1 MCAVYPCTVG
11 EDGEGLYCL
20 YKMKIRSLRPHWA
33 ALPLAAA
40 MACSSFAQ
48 QGINLEP
55 VIVTATRSAQSLT
68 DVLSDVSIV
77 DRDMIERSSA
87 LSVAE
92 VLSRLPGVTMAQT
105 GGPASTTS
113 VFIRGAESR
122 FTAVFIDGIR
132 IDSQSTG
139 GATWEAIP
147 LSQVERIEVLRG
159 PAAAIYGSD
168 AVSGVVQIFTRQ
180 GEKGFFPSVR
190 LGVSSYNTR
199 ELNASLRGGDGEVD
213 YALGF
218 AKDSSDGF
226 NAKPSGTNPDR
237 DGYRNQSF
245 SGRLGWQVQ
254 PGQKL
259 ELTVLDNDQH
269 AQYDASG
276 SYPPVNDI
284 AKHHLQTFG
293 VNWSS
298 RWSEAWN
305 TRLGVTKGTD
315 RYETTPSVYLT
326 ETQVSTYLLRN
337 ELRVGTGLLSVDLE
351 RREDELQNS
360 STTPSAFTKRS
371 QNAVALGYGVRL
383 GSHSVQANARH
394 DDDSEFGA
402 KSTGALAYGY
412 AITPNLR
419 ATASAGTA
427 FRVPTLFQRFS
438 IYGSPNLMAESSNN
452 RELGMRW
459 LSGTD
464 RAAVVVY
471 HNDVNNLINYVGGAG
486 NCGQSGC
493 YMNTGHARMTGATV
507 TAGKQLGLVNLGASI
522 DFLDP
527 RNLDTD
533 KYLARRARKQSMLTA
548 DLPVE
553 GWRLGGELQYVGERF
568 DNATNSVRL
577 ASYSLINVGASRPLD
592 RDWKLQV
599 KANNLANRNY
609 VLANGYATPGRVLYL
624 GLTWAPQH

>member
-1 MCAVYPCTVG
+1 
-11 EDGEGLYCL
+11 
-20 YKMKIRSLRPHWA
+20 
-33 ALPLAAA
+33 LA
-40 MACSSFAQ
+40 
-48 QGINLEP
+48 
-55 VIVTATRSAQSLT
+55 
-68 DVLSDVSIV
+68 
-77 DRDMIERSSA
+77 
-87 LSVAE
+87 
-92 VLSRLPGVTMAQT
+92 
-105 GGPASTTS
+105 
-113 VFIRGAESR
+113 
-122 FTAVFIDGIR
+122 
-132 IDSQSTG
+132 
-139 GATWEAIP
+139 
-147 LSQVERIEVLRG
+147 QVERIEVLRG

-199 ELNASLRGGDGEVD
+199 ELNASLRGGDGELD

-218 AKDSSDGF
+218 SKDSSDGF

-245 SGRLGWQVQ
+245 SGRFGWQVL

-259 ELTVLDNDQH
+259 ELTVLDNDQT

-284 AKHHLQTFG
+284 AKHHLQTLG

-315 RYETTPSVYLT
+315 RYETAPSVYLT

-337 ELRVGTGLLSVDLE
+337 ELRAGTGLLSVDLE

-360 STTPSAFTKRS
+360 STNPSAFTKRS

-383 GSHSVQANARH
+383 HSHSVQANARH
-394 DDDSEFGA
+394 DDDSEFGT

-427 FRVPTLFQRFS
+427 FRVPTLYQRFS
-438 IYGSPNLMAESSNN
+438 IYGSPSLMAESSSN
-452 RELGMRW
+452 RELGLRW

-486 NCGQSGC
+486 HCGQSGC

-507 TAGKQLGLVNLGASI
+507 TAGKQLGLVNLGASA

-533 KYLARRARKQSMLTA
+533 KYLARRARKQSTLTA
-548 DLPVE
+548 DLTVD

-568 DNATNSVRL
+568 DNASNSIRL

-599 KANNLANRNY
+599 KANNLANRNH

>member
-1 MCAVYPCTVG
+1 MRVLCCPF
-11 EDGEGLYCL
+11 E
-20 YKMKIRSLRPHWA
+20 MKIRSLRPHWA

-40 MACSSFAQ
+40 MACSSFAH
-48 QGINLEP
+48 QGIHLEP

-87 LSVAE
+87 LSLAE

-139 GATWEAIP
+139 GASWEAIP
-147 LSQVERIEVLRG
+147 LAQVERIEVLRG

-199 ELNASLRGGDGEVD
+199 ELNASLRGGDGELD

-218 AKDSSDGF
+218 SKDSSDGF

-245 SGRLGWQVQ
+245 SGRFGWQVL

-259 ELTVLDNDQH
+259 ELTVLDNDQT

-284 AKHHLQTFG
+284 AKHHLQTLG

-315 RYETTPSVYLT
+315 RYETAPSVYLT

-337 ELRVGTGLLSVDLE
+337 ELRAGTGLLSVDLE

-360 STTPSAFTKRS
+360 STNPSAFTKRS

-383 GSHSVQANARH
+383 HSHSVQANARH
-394 DDDSEFGA
+394 DDDSEFGT

-427 FRVPTLFQRFS
+427 FRVPTLYQRFS
-438 IYGSPNLMAESSNN
+438 IYGSPSLMAESSSN
-452 RELGMRW
+452 RELGLRW

-464 RAAVVVY
+464 RAAVVAY

-486 NCGQSGC
+486 HCGQSGC

-507 TAGKQLGLVNLGASI
+507 TAGKQLGLVNLGASA

-533 KYLARRARKQSMLTA
+533 KYLARRARKQSTLTA
-548 DLPVE
+548 DLTVD

-568 DNATNSVRL
+568 DNASNSIRL

>member
-1 MCAVYPCTVG
+1 M
-11 EDGEGLYCL
+11 LYCL
-20 YKMKIRSLRPHWA
+20 YEMKIRSLRPHWA

-139 GATWEAIP
+139 GATWAAIP
-147 LSQVERIEVLRG
+147 LSQVDRIEVLRG

-180 GEKGFFPSVR
+180 GEKGLFPSVR

-245 SGRLGWQVQ
+245 SGRLGWKVL

-259 ELTVLDNDQH
+259 ELTVLDNDQN

-284 AKHHLQTFG
+284 AKHHLQTLG

-298 RWSEAWN
+298 RWSETWN
-305 TRLGVTKGTD
+305 TRLGVTKGAD

-337 ELRVGTGLLSVDLE
+337 EWRVGMGLLSADLE

-371 QNAVALGYGVRL
+371 QNAVALGYGIRL

-394 DDDSEFGA
+394 DDDSEFSA

-412 AITPNLR
+412 AISSTLR

-438 IYGSPNLMAESSNN
+438 VYGTPDLKAETSSNH
-452 RELGMRW
+452 EIGLRW
-459 LSGTD
+459 LSGAN
-464 RAAVVVY
+464 RASVVIYQNNV
-471 HNDVNNLINYVGGAG
+471 DNLINYIGGPG
-486 NCGQSGC
+486 SCINGTGRYPGC
-493 YMNTGHARMTGATV
+493 YGNTGHARMSGTTL
-507 TAGKQLGLVNLGASI
+507 TAGTQIGIVNLGGSV
-522 DFLDP
+522 DFMDP
-527 RNLDTD
+527 KNLDTD
-533 KYLARRARKQSMLTA
+533 KYLARRARKQSSLTA
-548 DLPVE
+548 DLSVE

-577 ASYSLINVGASRPLD
+577 APYSLINLSASRQLD
-592 RDWKLQV
+592 REWKLQV
-599 KANNLANRNY
+599 KANNLFNKDY

>member
-1 MCAVYPCTVG
+1 V
-11 EDGEGLYCL
+11 LYCL
-20 YKMKIRSLRPHWA
+20 YEMKIRSLRPHWA

-139 GATWEAIP
+139 GATWAAIP
-147 LSQVERIEVLRG
+147 LSQVDRIEVLRG

-180 GEKGFFPSVR
+180 GEKGLFPSVR

-245 SGRLGWQVQ
+245 SGRLGWKVL

-259 ELTVLDNDQH
+259 ELTVLDNDQTS
-269 AQYDASG
+269 QYDASG

-284 AKHHLQTFG
+284 AKHHLQTLG

-337 ELRVGTGLLSVDLE
+337 ELRAGTGLLSVDLE

-371 QNAVALGYGVRL
+371 QNAVALGYGIRL
-383 GSHSVQANARH
+383 GSHSMQANARH

-412 AITPNLR
+412 AITHNLR
-419 ATASAGTA
+419 VTASAGTA

-438 IYGSPNLMAESSNN
+438 VYGSPSLMAESSNN
-452 RELGMRW
+452 RELGLRW
-459 LSGTD
+459 LSGAD

-493 YMNTGHARMTGATV
+493 YVNTGHARMTGATL
-507 TAGKQLGLVNLGASI
+507 TAGTQLGLVNLGASV
-522 DFLDP
+522 DFLVP

-533 KYLARRARKQSMLTA
+533 KYLARRARKQSTLTA
-548 DLPVE
+548 DLPVD

-568 DNATNSVRL
+568 DNASNSIRL

-599 KANNLANRNY
+599 KANNLFNKDY